1 MTMQIE
7 SRKDVEKTK
16 GGSAR
21 YWEIE
26 FQAAEAEEKEY
37 REKVSNLEKK
47 YRAEDDNDFNVFFAN
62 VETLKPILFGRTPK
76 PDVRPKLK
84 SIKDHLSLQTSIML
98 ETALDYSCGEYD
110 FDEVMEAAR
119 DDRLIGGRGVARVLY
134 DVTMVDREEIVAIT
148 DPVTGEV
155 SYITQKSEEIGEQS
169 LELVYVNREDY
180 LQSPAKKWRDV
191 RWVAFRH
198 TPTREEAVKQFGE
211 IAEDIPLNYQVLGD
225 KEIRENAGNSEVFKR
240 AEIWEIW
247 DKQTLTRKWFVKGF
261 PKLLAEDEDPYT
273 LDNFFPLPKPLLGI
287 TTNGTMVPVPDYE
300 EYRKQAIVVEETTS
314 KIDSLTEQLQVKG
327 LYSMVSEEIEKL
339 INQTTDRFIP
349 VLNIDPS
356 VKLADQ
362 IVFWP
367 IEKIAEVIVALYQ
380 AREQALQ
387 VIYQITGLSDII
399 RGASDPN
406 ETAKAQELK
415 GNYANT
421 RLSNLQ
427 KPMQVFVRG
436 LLRLKAEIISEHFT
450 PEKLAEITNMQL
462 ESEIDPASGQAV
474 TIGVMDMVSLLR
486 DEKLRKYRIDIET
499 DSMVQADEDEDKKRR
514 IEFMTAVTSMIS
526 QLAPLVQAGMMSI
539 EVAKQMIGFGAK
551 GFKVGR
557 ELEDALEQLG
567 DPAEQQQQQPQP
579 PSPEEMTMQLEAKKL
594 ELETQK
600 NQKEIELKAAKVQNE
615 AQLDEAKL
623 RQQEAAEMA
632 KLQMQERMEMAKMQT
647 EVSLQELRINNEFEL
662 AKYKA
667 ELDAQVKYDVGMNR
681 SMSNANA

>member
-110 FDEVMEAAR
+110 FDEAMESSR

-134 DVTMVDREEIVAIT
+134 DVTMIDREEQIETIN
-148 DPVTGEV
+148 PVTGELSLV
-155 SYITQKSEEIGEQS
+155 TQINEEIGEQS
-169 LELVYVNREDY
+169 LEIVYVNREDY
-180 LQSPAKKWRDV
+180 LQSPARKWRDV

-211 IAEDIPLNYQVLGD
+211 IAEDIPLNYQVINND
-225 KEIRENAGNSEVFKR
+225 VNKNAENSEVFKR

-247 DKQTLTRKWFVKGF
+247 DKQTLSRKWFVKGF
-261 PKLLAEDEDPYT
+261 PKLLGEDEDPYG
-273 LDNFFPLPKPLLGI
+273 LEQFFPMPKPLLGI
-287 TTNGTMVPVPDYE
+287 TTNGTMVPVPDYD

-339 INQTTDRFIP
+339 INQTTDKFIP

-356 VKLADQ
+356 TKLADQ

-450 PEKLAEITNMQL
+450 PEKLAEMTNMPL

-667 ELDAQVKYDVGMNR
+667 ELEAQVKYDVGMNR